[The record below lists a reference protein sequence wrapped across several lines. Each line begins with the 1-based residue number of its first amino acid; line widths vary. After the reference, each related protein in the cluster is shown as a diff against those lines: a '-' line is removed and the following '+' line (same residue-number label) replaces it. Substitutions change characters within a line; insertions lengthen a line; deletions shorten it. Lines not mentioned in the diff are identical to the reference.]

1 MLALVQPY
9 ASARGSRKG
18 EIAMVENDGVTF
30 EKRPVDPRAYK
41 LLDNIVATT
50 EAMRTAEAER
60 SRHAK
65 ARAKAIKEAR
75 SGAHLR
81 RHRRA
86 PRRVTRA
93 GAPDGAARRREDLAR
108 HTPVV
113 L

>member
-1 MLALVQPY
+1 
-9 ASARGSRKG
+9 
-18 EIAMVENDGVTF
+18 MVENDGVTF

-75 SGAHLR
+75 ALGLTYDAIAERLGVSRERVRQMVLR
-81 RHRRA
+81 EGGK
-86 PRRVTRA
+86 T
-93 GAPDGAARRREDLAR
+93 
-108 HTPVV
+108 
-113 L
+113 